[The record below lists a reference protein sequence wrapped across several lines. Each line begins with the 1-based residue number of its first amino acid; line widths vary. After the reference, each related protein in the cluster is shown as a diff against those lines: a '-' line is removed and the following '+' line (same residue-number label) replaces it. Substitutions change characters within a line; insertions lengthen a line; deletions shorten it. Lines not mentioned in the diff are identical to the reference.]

1 MRHYTGIDKFI
12 NSFDQALRSLVPG
25 TTSAQRENPGKAVE
39 TQLAVSE
46 ARHVA
51 LFIILKIITL
61 SCTNVVRR
69 KVVLFGCVMLIF
81 FCLRL
86 KD

>member
-12 NSFDQALRSLVPG
+12 NSFDQALRSLVLG
-25 TTSAQRENPGKAVE
+25 TTSTQRENPGKAVE

-51 LFIILKIITL
+51 GLMRVCLLYKYGAAEETPCGCFGG
-61 SCTNVVRR
+61 RR
-69 KVVLFGCVMLIF
+69 ASQKNKNFRI
-81 FCLRL
+81 
-86 KD
+86 

>member
-25 TTSAQRENPGKAVE
+25 TTSAQRENPGTAVE

-51 LFIILKIITL
+51 
-61 SCTNVVRR
+61 
-69 KVVLFGCVMLIF
+69 G
-81 FCLRL
+81 
-86 KD
+86 